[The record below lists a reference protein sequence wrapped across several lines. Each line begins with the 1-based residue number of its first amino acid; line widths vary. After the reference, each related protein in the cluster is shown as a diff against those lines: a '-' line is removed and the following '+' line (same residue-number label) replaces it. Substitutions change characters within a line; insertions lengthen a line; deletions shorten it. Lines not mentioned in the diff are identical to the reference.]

1 MHSMMRE
8 SEQRGIY
15 RGNLYREKGKSQPQS
30 TILSDYLVLQEYNPL
45 EFQFATS
52 VPTWCCTLSSFE
64 F

>member
-15 RGNLYREKGKSQPQS
+15 GGSLYREKGKSQPQS

-45 EFQFATS
+45 EF
-52 VPTWCCTLSSFE
+52 
-64 F
+64 